1 MMLIKNKEL
10 YKKSINIVEN
20 LLQKNVLKNLEFFLM
35 EDRKLLMLLKT
46 IYFQRKIKMMMVV
59 KNIINTVENT
69 DKKTNSRHRS

>member
-1 MMLIKNKEL
+1 MLIKNKEL

-69 DKKTNSRHRS
+69 DNKTKSRHRS

>member
-1 MMLIKNKEL
+1 MLIKNKEL

-35 EDRKLLMLLKT
+35 ENRKLLMLLKT
-46 IYFQRKIKMMMVV
+46 IYFQGKIKMMMVV

-69 DKKTNSRHRS
+69 DNKTKSRHRS